1 MPTWDTI
8 GKIRMTPKGTHNPSI
23 EYERLDLVNNGDKNK
38 YYIAKQD
45 VPTGISLNNTT
56 YWINILDVSDA
67 YITIGDS
74 IATLAEFKTYLGI
87 S

>member
-8 GKIRMTPKGTHNPSI
+8 GKIRMTPKGVYDPTVT
-23 EYERLDLVNNGDKNK
+23 YEVLDLVSNDIKNK

-45 VPTGISLNNTT
+45 VPVGTVLTNTT

-87 S
+87 T

>member
-1 MPTWDTI
+1 MPTWDII
-8 GKIRMTPKGTHNPSI
+8 GKIRMTPKGTHDSTI
-23 EYERLDLVNNGDKNK
+23 EYQRLDLVNNSDKNK

-74 IATLAEFKTYLGI
+74 IATLQEFKTYLGI
-87 S
+87 T

>member
-8 GKIRMTPKGTHNPSI
+8 GKVRMTPKGTHDPTVVYN
-23 EYERLDLVNNGDKNK
+23 RLDLVNNNDKNK

-45 VPTGISLNNTT
+45 VPINTALSDTT
-56 YWINILDVSDA
+56 YWINVLDVSDA

-74 IATLAEFKTYLGI
+74 IATLQEVKTYLGI
-87 S
+87 T

>member
-8 GKIRMTPKGTHNPSI
+8 GKVRMTPKGTHNPAVTYS
-23 EYERLDLVNNGDKNK
+23 RLDMVSNGDKNK

-45 VPTGISLNNTT
+45 VPINVALSNTT

-67 YITIGDS
+67 YIAIGDS
-74 IATLAEFKTYLGI
+74 IATLQEFKAYLGI
-87 S
+87 T